1 MNEIF
6 SQLAVPAI
14 TGIFCGGFVLA
25 TLKTDISWIKRGM
38 SNHEKRIE
46 RLENDCNY

>member
-1 MNEIF
+1 MNEIL

-25 TLKTDISWIKRGM
+25 TLKADMAWIKRGLE
-38 SNHEKRIE
+38 NHEKRIE
-46 RLENDCNY
+46 VLENE